1 MTKKTGNSIQET
13 VVDSSVDFFDKLE
26 RGIEP
31 QMTADKP
38 PLVEQKA
45 AQKPKVAAK
54 EQVTPKKDSNSVD
67 WDSKDNP
74 YLKRYQD
81 SSREAVRLKDIND
94 ENQQYSSLI
103 NVMKTDPTA
112 KELMTDYLKTG
123 GKPSKMSP
131 KVSED
136 FVFDPDEALQNP
148 DSESSRVFGE
158 VVRNIVKEETTQ
170 VRQENAQALQ
180 GLQKQREQDQL
191 TQEQHD
197 NATAWRQSKGMS
209 EDEFVDM
216 MGKAEHINFD
226 YDLINDLVNREKATE
241 KIADDQ
247 RNRVRGQMERASVVP
262 ESLAAK
268 NSAPSEPM
276 SPEQTIHLA
285 LKEIDSA
292 GLEENLF
299 E

>member
-1 MTKKTGNSIQET
+1 
-13 VVDSSVDFFDKLE
+13 
-26 RGIEP
+26 
-31 QMTADKP
+31 
-38 PLVEQKA
+38 
-45 AQKPKVAAK
+45 
-54 EQVTPKKDSNSVD
+54 
-67 WDSKDNP
+67 
-74 YLKRYQD
+74 
-81 SSREAVRLKDIND
+81 
-94 ENQQYSSLI
+94 
-103 NVMKTDPTA
+103 
-112 KELMTDYLKTG
+112 
-123 GKPSKMSP
+123 PSKMSP

-247 RNRVRGQMERASVVP
+247 RDRVRGQMERASVVP